1 MSLLKSLP
9 ACIYQTRSGTLYHL
23 SPVNQAFF
31 DISYLGLSIS
41 DFFHLKNMLEE
52 IPFNFNKFLGFGND
66 KNLVLEPIDC
76 LKQCIRGSKN
86 KHAVDLNTKSGFR
99 HFTIEDYIRFA
110 KKVEPKILVSLTESP
125 DSEIG
130 GNKSHN
136 RCLQKSLSFL
146 DKIIAELYHCKQVK
160 NIKKKRNFKFFFFFL

>member
-23 SPVNQAFF
+23 SPVNQALF

-52 IPFNFNKFLGFGND
+52 IPFNFNTFLGFGSD

-110 KKVEPKILVSLTESP
+110 KKMEPKILVSLTEFP
-125 DSEIG
+125 DSENG

-136 RCLQKSLSFL
+136 RCLQKSLIFL
-146 DKIIAELYHCKQVK
+146 DKIISDLYQTKHYVK
-160 NIKKKRNFKFFFFFL
+160 KNHIFFLSFFFV